1 MENSFFHIPRRWIGA
16 LIGLIGSLMLIFL
29 GFWKAVF
36 VVLCVGLGYFIGQRL
51 DGEQSVS
58 EFLGRLFPSR

>member
-1 MENSFFHIPRRWIGA
+1 MENSFFKIPRRWIGA

-36 VVLCVGLGYFIGQRL
+36 VILCVGLGYFIGRQL
-51 DGEQSVS
+51 DGEQTFA
-58 EFLGRLFPSR
+58 EFISRLFPSL